1 MKTLAFYKILP
12 LFYKKLSIVIYK
24 KLNSLK
30 RRFIK
35 KSIFG
40 KNIHPWGL
48 QKQGFQDHAL
58 VWFFTSLGRFLKQ
71 TVQTVPYP
79 ITWDFSR
86 PSILDVR
93 VVGEYIVTANFGPHL
108 CVWQVQIV
116 FDIWE
121 SCFLEEG
128 FGEQGQRRKGGAW
141 V

>member
-1 MKTLAFYKILP
+1 M
-12 LFYKKLSIVIYK
+12 
-24 KLNSLK
+24 
-30 RRFIK
+30 
-35 KSIFG
+35 
-40 KNIHPWGL
+40 GL

-108 CVWQVQIV
+108 CVWQV
-116 FDIWE
+116 
-121 SCFLEEG
+121 
-128 FGEQGQRRKGGAW
+128 
-141 V
+141 